1 MWQAL
6 GLLLEKMLEGVMAS
20 VFDPE
25 LPKGVQ
31 PLQLKGERGSVL
43 EGQSEGLK
51 QGQCFGA
58 QFHHKLGFYMKLFE
72 KRNSDIV
79 KNFCC
84 RP

>member
-6 GLLLEKMLEGVMAS
+6 GLLLEKMVEGVMAS

-43 EGQSEGLK
+43 EGQ
-51 QGQCFGA
+51 F
-58 QFHHKLGFYMKLFE
+58 
-72 KRNSDIV
+72 
-79 KNFCC
+79 
-84 RP
+84 